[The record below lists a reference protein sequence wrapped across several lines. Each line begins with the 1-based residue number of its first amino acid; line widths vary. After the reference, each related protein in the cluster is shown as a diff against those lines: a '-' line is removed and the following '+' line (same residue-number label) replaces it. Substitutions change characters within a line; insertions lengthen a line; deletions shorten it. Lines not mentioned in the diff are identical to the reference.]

1 MNPVQIKL
9 SNFTSYKDET
19 VNLEGIDIAVATGE
33 NGAGK
38 SSLVTDAITWCLFGE
53 GSKGGKKAL
62 NDYVKRGEQECRV
75 EIQFM
80 LGREIYRV
88 VRHRSAAKDKTLLEF
103 FVQEVDG
110 DSGVP
115 NWVARSGKGIAETQ
129 EIIEKTLRMDY
140 RTFTSSSLILQGKAD
155 SFSSDMTD
163 AERKEALA
171 RILGLDIWDQL
182 QEKVKQQLKDLN
194 GKLSI
199 LAGKKTPLAAKV
211 NSGAETK
218 KLLDE
223 AQREH
228 SGIQS
233 NLNSLKNQ
241 MVELNKK
248 LASET
253 ALQSSLKDNEGLL
266 QQKKS
271 ELSANV
277 QEITTLKSKNARL
290 KTILENK
297 EKVDKA
303 LEDEK
308 ALTQEITV
316 LEVEVGKKQL
326 LADQLKEAHSAL
338 SMGRQDKS
346 KLEMDQADYDN
357 EVAELNNIILKK
369 GDIQEACEQEKEL
382 QEELQGHEVRS
393 TEHSD
398 FESKITVQLGEVNN
412 WDSEHK
418 SRISG
423 LESSIE
429 AKKPMIATLHSV
441 PCGDDLKSSCKL
453 LASARTAAEEIKNLT
468 IRLEEE
474 QAEVNPHK
482 AQYDEQCKMRDA
494 IGYNK
499 ANHTACKNLLTEVQK
514 TSSLK
519 PRLDA
524 AESRKKELTKML
536 ADIKDKLSTINLDE
550 LQRKYTEVYNLL
562 SGIDEKET
570 LLSNKKA
577 ALTEAQ
583 KITKLKSE
591 LDNAAGVLPELKES
605 LSKAEQK
612 DHQLNDE
619 ICTLEE
625 KINALKDQID
635 DLAIV
640 RLKADGLSGD
650 IGQAETKA
658 AELQKS
664 IGRYEQNIEDV
675 KKDEKDLNELELQEK
690 DLRKDI
696 STYEMLEQ
704 ACGKKSGVPALIIEN
719 AVPEIERLANDLLNR
734 VAGGRLQV
742 RLDTQIEGKSTGAM
756 QDVLR
761 ITVLDEGL
769 PGPYQTFSGAERF
782 IIDISL
788 RVAISKFLS
797 HRAGAEIKLL
807 VIDEGFGSLDASGRQ
822 RILSAIEAI
831 RQDFAKVI
839 IITHLEELK
848 DAFPRRIE
856 VTKGPEGSKVN
867 VA

>member
-115 NWVARSGKGIAETQ
+115 CWVARSGKGIAETQ

-163 AERKEALA
+163 SERKEALA

-199 LAGKKTPLAAKV
+199 LAGKKAPLVAKV

-223 AQREH
+223 AQQEL

-241 MVELNKK
+241 MIELNKK

-253 ALQSSLKDNEGLL
+253 ALQGSLKDSKGLL

-271 ELSANV
+271 ELSSNV
-277 QEITTLKSKNARL
+277 QEITTLKSKIARL
-290 KTILENK
+290 NTILENK
-297 EKVDKA
+297 EKVEKA
-303 LEDEK
+303 LEDERT
-308 ALTQEITV
+308 LTQEITV
-316 LEVEVGKKQL
+316 LEVEVGRKQL
-326 LADQLKEAHSAL
+326 LADQLKDADSAL
-338 SMGRQDKS
+338 TKVREDKS
-346 KLEMDQADYDN
+346 KLESDQANYDN
-357 EVAELNNIILKK
+357 EVAELNNIILQKE
-369 GDIQEACEQEKEL
+369 DILDACQQEAEL
-382 QEELQGHEVRS
+382 QEELQGHEAKG

-398 FESKITVQLGEVNN
+398 FETKIAAQLGEVNK
-412 WDSEHK
+412 WDSDQK
-418 SRISG
+418 SSISG

-429 AKKPMIATLHSV
+429 AKKPMVETLHTV
-441 PCGDDLKSSCKL
+441 PCDYDLKSSCKL
-453 LASARTAAEEIKNLT
+453 LASARAAAVEIDIIT
-468 IRLEEE
+468 SSLEKAY
-474 QAEVNPHK
+474 AEVNPYK
-482 AQYDEQCKMRDA
+482 AQYDELCSKRDA

-524 AESRKKELTKML
+524 AENRKKDLLKL
-536 ADIKDKLSTINLDE
+536 LYDINAKLSTINLNE
-550 LQRKYTEVYNLL
+550 LQRKYDEIQNSL
-562 SGIDEKET
+562 SGINEKEKQ
-570 LLSNKKA
+570 LSSKKV
-577 ALTEAQ
+577 ALVEAQ

-605 LSKAEQK
+605 LAKTEQK

-625 KINALKDQID
+625 KINALKAQID
-635 DLAIV
+635 DLTII
-640 RLKADGLSGD
+640 RLQADGLSRD
-650 IGQAETKA
+650 IGQVEAKA

-664 IGRYEQNIEDV
+664 IGRYEQNIEDI
-675 KKDEKDLNELELQEK
+675 KKDEKELNEFELQEK

-788 RVAISKFLS
+788 RVAISKFLA